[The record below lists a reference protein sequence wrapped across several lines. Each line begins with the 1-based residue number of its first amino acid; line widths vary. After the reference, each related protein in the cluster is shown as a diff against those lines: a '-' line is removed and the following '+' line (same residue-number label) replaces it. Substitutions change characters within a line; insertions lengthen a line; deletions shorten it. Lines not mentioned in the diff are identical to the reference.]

1 MSKFEILTDRDK
13 QILELVEHLRMVD
26 VYTVDKI
33 LFSNTK
39 GTRVAQRR
47 LANLVEFR
55 RLNRWRMNQISN
67 YVYYLGKRPKNIEH
81 GLLLSHFV
89 ANLIGMGAEIKKIK
103 REWLIT
109 KGIRVDLFL
118 AYTLNDKSY
127 ISIVEVEN
135 SKSFQGKYDKLE
147 AYFSTDEYKEIF
159 PQVPQIIC
167 VSDKGFTEGNLEVIK
182 IDTKFNNMNVLEK
195 EVAL

>member
-67 YVYYLGKRPKNIEH
+67 YVYYTGKRPKNIEH
-81 GLLLSHFV
+81 GLLVSHFV
-89 ANLIGMGAEIKKIK
+89 ANLISMGAEIKKLK
-103 REWLIT
+103 REWLIA
-109 KGIRVDLFL
+109 KGIRIDLFV
-118 AYTLNDKSY
+118 AYVLNGKSY

-147 AYFSTDEYKEIF
+147 AYFSTDEYKQLF
-159 PQVPQIIC
+159 PKVPKIIC
-167 VSDKGFTEGNLEVIK
+167 VSDKSFTEGTLEVIK
-182 IDTKFNNMNVLEK
+182 IDTKFNNMNVLNK